1 MSPFFSPY
9 NFALVKN
16 NEKTRRKM
24 KEKVFLCSLL
34 FAASTS
40 YVPAVNLQENGGDLP
55 QKQEQA
61 EQAEKPSRFTIG
73 GYGEAVYSHNFYSD
87 NYLRYQGQNVEK
99 YQNQQHA
106 RFDLPHVVLF
116 LGYDFGK
123 GWTLG
128 TEIEFEHGGTE
139 SAIEIETEEGGE
151 YESEIERGGEVALE
165 QFWIQKS
172 FCPELNLRMGHII
185 IPVGATNQHHMPTEF
200 FGVYRPE
207 GENTIL
213 PCTWHETGFRPLR
226 TPELD

>member
-123 GWTLG
+123 GWTLVPKSNSS
-128 TEIEFEHGGTE
+128 TEVPKVP
-139 SAIEIETEEGGE
+139 S
-151 YESEIERGGEVALE
+151 R
-165 QFWIQKS
+165 
-172 FCPELNLRMGHII
+172 
-185 IPVGATNQHHMPTEF
+185 
-200 FGVYRPE
+200 
-207 GENTIL
+207 
-213 PCTWHETGFRPLR
+213 
-226 TPELD
+226 

>member
-1 MSPFFSPY
+1 
-9 NFALVKN
+9 
-16 NEKTRRKM
+16 M

-106 RFDLPHVVLF
+106 RFDLPIS
-116 LGYDFGK
+116 GK
-123 GWTLG
+123 AGPWVPKSNSS
-128 TEIEFEHGGTE
+128 TEVPKVP
-139 SAIEIETEEGGE
+139 S
-151 YESEIERGGEVALE
+151 R
-165 QFWIQKS
+165 
-172 FCPELNLRMGHII
+172 
-185 IPVGATNQHHMPTEF
+185 
-200 FGVYRPE
+200 
-207 GENTIL
+207 
-213 PCTWHETGFRPLR
+213 
-226 TPELD
+226 